1 MTAAANHC
9 SIAFGHFLT
18 LHASELFLAEAA
30 PPKGG
35 LPATDKPTTLP
46 SHEYRDKLPGTRR
59 RVLPLSADGSVV
71 VRGTVAGFTGWLRR
85 RALAQ
90 YSRLVFSVL
99 DGLCAGRYCVG
110 ARSSRHFQRL
120 GAARGA
126 ARPLRRHAGDCLRG
140 HLRDV
145 ADLAVLK
152 NSYE

>member
-46 SHEYRDKLPGTRR
+46 SHEYRDKFSGTGPALPH
-59 RVLPLSADGSVV
+59 SAGGPIV
-71 VRGTVAGFTGWLRR
+71 VRGAHAGLSEWLRR